1 MNRKKV
7 LSLLIAFLVL
17 AVAASSTMAALPGS
31 GWWTSFQIQNVGDAD
46 ATLAYT
52 AYWEVSEGN
61 DTTYSQDG
69 EITLAQDSAL
79 IYNPGLEPNY
89 PTGPRIGFDTTDK
102 HLPSGFAGGVEVSA
116 DQPIRAVV
124 QVGNNPAGSVGVTGG
139 RASAFYQ
146 GTQGDSVGSTINFPS
161 MKHDYFGQTTSF
173 YIQAAGGDATIDATF
188 TSNTGGSYPLTGIN
202 IPAGKTYL
210 LDPAAAGVPADTLGS
225 LTVEATSGQVAGVVI
240 ETPHSANPATFALS
254 TKGFAPGDYDTTIV
268 APTNKLDFWGGNT
281 GWQLLNTSD
290 AVDASVV
297 VTFTVT
303 NIQPGSA
310 AETDG
315 IEVGDQY
322 RSEIDILA
330 GESFLFSKGKGTYV
344 AATPLDGAPTMT
356 SGVFFAGLAV
366 SDSAPLVATV
376 NENNGP
382 NRLVYSAFAAGNAT
396 TEIASPLVKE
406 DFFGA
411 TTGLAVQ
418 NVGAGS
424 TDVSLVY
431 NCSTGTGTSK
441 HEATYNVGPYTI
453 EASAANSFI
462 NLDNATRWGSVLVES
477 ESQCAVSIESTGE
490 PIVALA
496 QESNPNVD
504 TKNYEG
510 FNLAP

>member
-7 LSLLIAFLVL
+7 LSLLIALLVL

-52 AYWEVSEGN
+52 AYWEVSGGN
-61 DTTYSQDG
+61 DNTYSQDG

-79 IYNPGLEPNY
+79 IYNPGLEPDY
-89 PTGPRIGFDTTDK
+89 AEGGRRIGFNTTDK

-161 MKHDYFGQTTSF
+161 MKHDYYGQTTSF

-188 TSNTGGSYPLTGIN
+188 TSNTGGSYPLTGIS
-202 IPAGKTYL
+202 IDAGKTYL
-210 LDPAAAGVPADTLGS
+210 LDPAAAGVPAERLGS
-225 LTVEATSGQVAGVVI
+225 LTVNATAGQIAGVVI

-254 TKGFAPGDYDTTIV
+254 TKGFAPEDADNVIV
-268 APTNKLDFWGGNT
+268 APTNKLDFYGGNT

-290 AVDASVV
+290 TVSTTVV

-303 NIQPGSA
+303 NIDTGSSA
-310 AETDG
+310 DVAG
-315 IEVGDQY
+315 IEAGDQY
-322 RSEIDILA
+322 RSEIDIGP

-344 AATPLDGAPTMT
+344 SATPLDGAPNMT

-382 NRLVYSAFAAGNAT
+382 NRLIYSAFGADSAT
-396 TEIASPLVKE
+396 TEIAAPLVKE
-406 DFFGA
+406 DFYGA

-418 NVGAGS
+418 NVGAAS
-424 TDVSLVY
+424 TEVNLTY
-431 NCSTGTGTSK
+431 NCSSG
-441 HEATYNVGPYTI
+441 TYNVGAYSI
-453 EASAANSFI
+453 DGGAAMSFI
-462 NLDNATRWGSVLVES
+462 NLNSASRWGSVLVTED
-477 ESQCAVSIESTGE
+477 SQCAVSIESTGE

-510 FNLAP
+510 FNLVP